1 MSKESSPRIEFQPG
15 DVLELSADEF
25 PQLERDIAM
34 QVYSGITD
42 EQLEAVARLPLLPP
56 QIDQRYALEQ
66 PPRFR
71 ATFLSDPLEQLRQ
84 ARAGNIKFSR
94 GNGNTPPDR
103 VSEDPVAQATFV
115 CVLLE
120 ATESVTR
127 RLKGVAEP
135 VTYFP
140 AAMVWYGIEPGAQ
153 RHEHLAIQGVPT
165 VDSASPAGSKVGRG
179 TPLRRYVAQLHF
191 RPELQQVPPMARYL
205 GYKMLQLTELTG
217 GNG

>member
-1 MSKESSPRIEFQPG
+1 MSRESSPRIEFRPG
-15 DVLELSADEF
+15 DILVLPADEL

-42 EQLEAVARLPLLPP
+42 EQLEVVARLPSLPP

-66 PPRFR
+66 PPQFR
-71 ATFLSDPLEQLRQ
+71 ATFLPDPLEQLRQ

-120 ATESVTR
+120 ATVPITR
-127 RLKGVAEP
+127 RVKGVAEP

-140 AAMVWYGIEPGAQ
+140 AAMVWYGLEPGAE
-153 RHEHLAIQGVPT
+153 RHEHLAIYGAPDT
-165 VDSASPAGSKVGRG
+165 NPSSPAGSKAGRG
-179 TPLRRYVAQLHF
+179 APVRRYVAPLHF
-191 RPELQQVPPMARYL
+191 RPELQQVSQTARRL
-205 GYKMLQLTELTG
+205 GYKMLKLTELPG
-217 GNG
+217 ENG